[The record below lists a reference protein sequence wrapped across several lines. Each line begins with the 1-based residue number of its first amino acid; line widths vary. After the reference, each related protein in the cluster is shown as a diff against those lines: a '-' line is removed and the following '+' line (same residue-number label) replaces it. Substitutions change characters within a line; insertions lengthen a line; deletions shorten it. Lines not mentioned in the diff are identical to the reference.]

1 MLQITACQQGR
12 SAITS
17 IQALQNNLVAF
28 STYSHGIR
36 IFSLDDCK
44 NKTILSIA
52 LLGHKTTAICFHP
65 QKEICAFANDT
76 VIYVVSLVDKNIL
89 QTIYTHNGT
98 VEILSFI
105 ADTSYLMTGTKEGR
119 VMLYRYDGSSGIS
132 RLTSFLYE
140 KNKRNVVKN
149 YVSAFATYKHLIAS
163 SGYGSCVTV
172 VNLNSHSNKKNFYD
186 SNVRVNALC
195 FVDENLL
202 LYANVQGTVFIQ
214 PLKSSKKA
222 KILTMPF
229 SNIKDILYFKG
240 SDFALISG
248 DAKSIVLI
256 NIRSAKIIRNKYM
269 SFKDEVTKITLTK
282 SQNLLVVLNNKQILH
297 VNFPKLVDLQ
307 NALQKKNLALAFEMV
322 NDDPKLQQTK
332 EYKKIE
338 ILYET
343 LYQKAM
349 QALIDS
355 NQKELNNIVALL
367 SKVDNKA
374 KDIDLLYQAYEHF
387 PRFKTFYLEKKYA
400 LAYNLSEK
408 FPALKY
414 TLQYKKMEES
424 FKETFTFA
432 QKQILIGRQ
441 DIAQDLL
448 SSYMSV
454 LSKRPVIN
462 LLLKQNKEFIQFL
475 KALQKKDYST
485 LNLLSSKY
493 KVFQEIPTFTALK
506 ESQEKRVQK
515 IDATIDEGKIDE
527 AVAEIKHLQESTC
540 SQAQLKELY
549 NKAQKAKELLRYYE
563 NNDFRKCYE
572 LIDENE
578 MLTELTIS
586 TLLEKHWQK
595 LMNICEAYALQGD
608 IKSIKET
615 LQELIRVTTRS
626 QRIGD
631 LLRLS
636 FQTKI
641 KQLIA
646 QKKFKNAENI
656 IYSYID
662 IFGIDKEL
670 TVLMKSY
677 EKYASHTLAI
687 TQERKE
693 HTKRDSWLN
702 CEIIMNSSVQ

>member
-1 MLQITACQQGR
+1 MLQTTECQKGR
-12 SAITS
+12 SRVTS
-17 IQALQNNLVAF
+17 IQALQNNLLAF
-28 STYSHGIR
+28 STQSHGIR

-44 NKTILSIA
+44 NRAILSIS

-65 QKEICAFANDT
+65 QKEICAFANDK
-76 VIYVVSLVDKNIL
+76 VIYVVSLNNKNIL

-98 VEILSFI
+98 IEILSFI
-105 ADTSYLMTGTKEGR
+105 EETPYLVTGTKEGR

-140 KNKRNVVKN
+140 KNKRNIVKN
-149 YVSAFATYKHLIAS
+149 YVSAFATYKHLVAV
-163 SGYGSCVTV
+163 SGYASCVTV
-172 VNLNSHSNKKNFYD
+172 VNLNSHSNKKNFND

-195 FVDENLL
+195 FVDESLL
-202 LYANVQGTVFIQ
+202 LYGNVQGSVFIQ
-214 PLKSSKKA
+214 SLKSGKKA
-222 KILTMPF
+222 KILAMPF
-229 SNIKDILYFKG
+229 SNIKNILYYEG

-248 DAKSIVLI
+248 DSKNLVLI
-256 NIRSAKIIRNKYM
+256 NIRSAKIIRSKYI
-269 SFKDEVTKITLTK
+269 SFNDEVEKIALTK
-282 SQNLLVVLNNKQILH
+282 SQNLLVVLQNKQILH
-297 VNFPKLVDLQ
+297 VNFPKVVDLQ
-307 NALQKKNLALAFEMV
+307 NALKKKNLKQAFEII
-322 NDDPKLQQTK
+322 NDDPKLQQTQ

-343 LYQKAM
+343 LYEKAM
-349 QALIDS
+349 QALINS
-355 NQKELNNIVALL
+355 NQKELSRIVSLL
-367 SKVDNKA
+367 CKVDTKA
-374 KDIDLLYQAYEHF
+374 KEVDLLYKAYENF

-400 LAYNLSEK
+400 LAYNLCEK

-414 TLQYKKMEES
+414 TPQYKKMEES

-432 QKQILIGRQ
+432 QKQILIGRK

-475 KALQKKDYST
+475 KALQKKDYRT
-485 LNLLSSKY
+485 LNVLSAQY
-493 KVFQEIPTFTALK
+493 KVFQEIPNYTALK
-506 ESQEKRVQK
+506 ESQEKELHK
-515 IDATIDEGKIDE
+515 IDSNINEGKIDK
-527 AVAEIKHLQESTC
+527 AITKIKQLQNSTC
-540 SQAQLKELY
+540 SQEKLKELY
-549 NKAQKAKELLRYYE
+549 DKVQIAKELLELYE
-563 NNDFRKCYE
+563 KNDFQKCYE
-572 LIDENE
+572 LIDNNE
-578 MLTELTIS
+578 TLTKLTIT

-595 LMNICEAYALQGD
+595 LMDTCEAYALQGD
-608 IKSIKET
+608 VKSIKET
-615 LQELIRVTTRS
+615 LQELIRVKTRS
-626 QRIGD
+626 QRVGD

-670 TVLMKSY
+670 IIIMKSY
-677 EKYASHTLAI
+677 EKYAMHKLAI
-687 TQERKE
+687 TQERQE
-693 HTKRDSWLN
+693 YLERDNWLHSK
-702 CEIIMNSSVQ
+702 IFMNASEQ